1 MNWAAVIKAILDLL
15 NNIFLNSDRRKHQT
29 LGRLEEAQRNAEI
42 ENELY
47 DRVRRASPDS
57 VPDLEAFGGEPT
69 GDLPGPV
76 EK

>member
-1 MNWAAVIKAILDLL
+1 MEWAAVVKAILDLL
-15 NNIFLNSDRRKHQT
+15 NSIFLNSDRRKHQE
-29 LGRLEEAQRNAEI
+29 LGKLQEAQRNAEI

-57 VPDLEAFGGEPT
+57 VSDDEAFGGKPT
-69 GDLPGPV
+69 GDLPGAV

>member
-1 MNWAAVIKAILDLL
+1 MSWAAVIKAILDLL

-47 DRVRRASPDS
+47 DRVRRASADS
-57 VPDLEAFGGEPT
+57 VSDDEAFGGKPA
-69 GDLPGPV
+69 GDLPGAV